1 MSRSGFSLIEL
12 MIVLAIIG
20 LLSTVSFSTYQVTKE
35 RLLTQNQIA
44 RVEENLKQGRNIALS
59 QKSETLISTGTGP
72 LDEDLE
78 SESSNA
84 GVVAFFDFDDVQ
96 NRINRISV
104 YKNLDLNLITDLDVQ
119 EEVISELVLDEENGL
134 LIIPEIN
141 LKSVEIDTAAS
152 GVIDSISD
160 DFYIT
165 FSKSTGCNYYDS
177 LLEEVENPLL
187 QIPMGRINEDNEFQ
201 TIRYLYMHKIACNP
215 EILIDNYFEDEA

>member
-44 RVEENLKQGRNIALS
+44 RVEENLKQGRNVALS
-59 QKSETLISTGTGP
+59 QKSETLISTSTGP
-72 LDEDLE
+72 LTEDLE

-84 GVVAFFDFDDVQ
+84 GVVAFFEFNETE
-96 NRINRISV
+96 NRFNSITV
-104 YKNLDLNLITDLDVQ
+104 YKNSDLNLVSDLNTQ
-119 EEVISELVLDEENGL
+119 EEVISELVFNEENGL
-134 LIIPEIN
+134 LVIPEIN
-141 LKSVEIDTAAS
+141 LKSIEIDPAESADA
-152 GVIDSISD
+152 DSINE

-165 FSKSTGCNYYDS
+165 FSKSTGCNYYDA
-177 LLEEVENPLL
+177 LLDEVENPLL
-187 QIPMGRINEDNEFQ
+187 QIPMGRLDEEGEFQ
-201 TIRYLYMHKIACNP
+201 AIRYLYMHKVACNP